1 MNHGIHLLIAAFGI
15 LLSGAFLVYILGLA
29 GIGNRIKGWMV
40 LVFFLPAALIIAG
53 ICGKV
58 LISGDPVSGALEM
71 FQIQALNASL
81 HFNVD
86 RLSAFFML
94 LVLLLV
100 FPAILFSVSYMEHEK
115 GIGYYSPLLLFMIG
129 MLGVLCIDDLFFM
142 FIPWEFMSLSAYALI
157 LFKKEEPQALRAGLK
172 YFIVTHFGTTCMF
185 IGSIVLYY
193 YLPANEASFLFPA
206 VSKSMELMM
215 GTSPVMLNLS
225 LALFFIGFATKAGI
239 FPFGFFWLP
248 DAHPAAPSPISALL
262 SGVMIKV
269 GIYGI
274 IRLFLFLLPPGS
286 TLVYWGW
293 VIAIFG
299 TLSLFFGTIRAM
311 MQHDSKILLAYHSIG
326 QVGYIALGL
335 GIGMIF
341 ITTYPVIALL
351 SMVGG
356 LYHLLNHACFKSLL
370 FLNAGSVIHKTGER
384 DMDRLGG
391 MASLLPVTSVASLI
405 AVFSI
410 AGLPGFNG
418 FASKWI
424 LYEASIMGGLHHPVL
439 ALMGVTA
446 IFVSVVTLV
455 SVLKFY
461 ACMFLG
467 HRPTAYG
474 RLIPGEDVAVKIS
487 QLFLAALCILLGIF
501 PVLGILP
508 GFSIFSG
515 LPAFSS
521 FGYSSVFGEF
531 NPFRIVLHTQ
541 SLSGETASVGIWNPC
556 LALGVFLLLMF
567 FSYLISKSAG
577 VKVRTVDNWHC
588 GSIVDRDEVIYHASS
603 FYIPLKR
610 HFELLNRRFIPSKL
624 KVRTDLSKIFD
635 LDQWIYYPLSRS
647 LVTTSKWFARSHVGI
662 PQVYLL
668 WTVIGA
674 IITIAALFWLA

>member
-1 MNHGIHLLIAAFGI
+1 MNHEIHLLIAAFGI
-15 LLSGAFLVYILGLA
+15 LLSGAFLVFILGLA
-29 GIGNRIKGWMV
+29 GMRNRIKGWAV
-40 LVFFLPAALIIAG
+40 LIFFLAASLIIIG
-53 ICGKV
+53 VCGEV
-58 LISGDPVSGALEM
+58 LISGDPVSGGLKM

-81 HFNVD
+81 HFSID

-94 LVLLLV
+94 LVLLLA
-100 FPAILFSVSYMEHEK
+100 FPATLFSVGYMEHEK

-206 VSKSMELMM
+206 ISRSMELMM

-225 LALFFIGFATKAGI
+225 LALLFIGFATKAGI

-262 SGVMIKV
+262 SGAMIKV

-274 IRLFLFLLPPGS
+274 IRLFLFLLPPGK
-286 TLVYWGW
+286 TLVHWGW
-293 VIAIFG
+293 ILAIFG

-326 QVGYIALGL
+326 QIGYITLGL

-351 SMVGG
+351 SLIGG
-356 LYHLLNHACFKSLL
+356 LYHLLNHACFKGLL

-384 DMDRLGG
+384 DMDGLGG
-391 MASLLPVTSVASLI
+391 MASLLPFTSVAALI

-418 FASKWI
+418 FVSKWI
-424 LYEASIMGGLHHPVL
+424 LYEASIMGGLHYPVL

-446 IFVSVVTLV
+446 IFISVVTLV

-467 HRPTAYG
+467 HRPAAY
-474 RLIPGEDVAVKIS
+474 RELIPGEDVTIKIS

-515 LPAFSS
+515 LPALTGL
-521 FGYSSVFGEF
+521 GYRAVFGEF
-531 NPFRIVLHTQ
+531 NPFRVVLHTQ
-541 SLSGETASVGIWNPC
+541 SLSGDITSIGVWNPC
-556 LALGVFLLLMF
+556 LALGVFLLLMCG
-567 FSYLISKSAG
+567 SYFISRSAG
-577 VKVRTVDNWHC
+577 AKVRTVGNWYC
-588 GSIVDRDEVIYHASS
+588 GSVADKDEVIYHASS
-603 FYIPLKR
+603 FYVPLKR
-610 HFELLNRRFIPSKL
+610 YFESLNRSLIPKKL
-624 KVRTDLSKIFD
+624 KFRTDLSKIFD
-635 LDQWIYYPLSRS
+635 LDKWIYYPLSRS
-647 LVTTSKWFARSHVGI
+647 LVKTSQWFARSHVGI
-662 PQVYLL
+662 PQIYLL
-668 WTVIGA
+668 WTVMGA
-674 IITIAALFWLA
+674 VITIAVLFWLA